1 MLCLNSAA
9 ADNSHNRLEVAL
21 TLALYRLGRWC
32 ARRPWRVMGLW
43 VLAIAAAFGAAAQ
56 WGAESSESIE
66 IPGTESQRAI
76 DLLEDRF
83 PEAAGGRARVV
94 FAAGTGQ
101 VTDPAYRAGAQA
113 TLEEIRALPDV
124 RQVIDPFGP
133 AGAFLVSADGRVAFA
148 EIVYGIT
155 AREVGPDGVE
165 ALVDTGRPARDAG
178 LQVEYGGPVVE
189 RLGPDE
195 TRTSELIGLSVAMIV
210 LAVAF
215 GSIVAMALPLGT
227 SLVGIAVGFALIR
240 LLGGFVEVTSIA
252 PILGSMIGIAVGIDY
267 ALFIV
272 TRHRQHLAE
281 GMDVDESIGR
291 ALATSGQA
299 VIFAGITV
307 MIAILGL
314 ALIGIPLVAV
324 LGYAVSLVVAVAVLV
339 AVTLLPA
346 LLGLVGT
353 RIDRLRV
360 PGVSLRFETDHHAS
374 RAMSARWARLVTRR
388 PWPFLAAGAAVLVVL
403 ALPATRLELGWPDA
417 GNQPPDTTAR
427 RAYDLLAEGFG
438 AGFNGPLLVA
448 VDLTGTSDPDSAL
461 GDITAA
467 IAATSGVRFATPA
480 QINAAGDTA
489 VIQAIP
495 TTSPQDHATEEL
507 VDRLRTQTVPSAE
520 ADTGTTIEVTGT
532 TAAFIDIAQR
542 LSDRLV
548 IFIGGV
554 VVLSFVL
561 LTAVFRSPLVALK
574 AALVNLLGIAAA
586 YGALVA
592 VFQWGWGLDAVGL
605 DETVPIVSFLPMM
618 MFAIL
623 FGLSMDYEV
632 FILSRVRED
641 WVATGD
647 ATGSVI
653 HGIAVSARVITA
665 AALIMISVFA
675 SFVLG
680 DTPEIKMFGFGLAIA
695 VALDA
700 TIIRMVVV
708 PATMTLLG
716 SRNWWLP
723 GWLDR
728 ALPHLDIEGD
738 TALPPA
744 DSPHRLPGDDTDQL
758 LDKEP
763 MP

>member
-1 MLCLNSAA
+1 MSRLRERLAPAA
-9 ADNSHNRLEVAL
+9 TRLEVAL

-32 ARRPWRVMGLW
+32 ARRPWRVIGVW
-43 VLAIAAAFGAAAQ
+43 VLATVAAFGAAAQ
-56 WGAESSESIE
+56 WGAASSESIE
-66 IPGTESQRAI
+66 IPGTESQRAL

-94 FAAGTGQ
+94 FATDTGQ
-101 VTDPAYRAGAQA
+101 VTDAGYREGAQA
-113 TLEEIRALPDV
+113 TVEQIRALPGV

-133 AGAFLVSADGRVAFA
+133 AGAFLVSEDGRIAFA
-148 EIVYGIT
+148 EIVYGVT
-155 AREVGPDGVE
+155 AREVGPDGIA
-165 ALVDTGRPARDAG
+165 ALVATDQPARDAG
-178 LQVEYGGPVVE
+178 LRVEYGGPVVE
-189 RLGPDE
+189 RLGPEE

-281 GMDVDESIGR
+281 GMEVDESIGR

-388 PWPFLAAGAAVLVVL
+388 PWPFLAAGAALLLIL
-403 ALPATRLELGWPDA
+403 AVPATRLELGWPDA
-417 GNQPPDTTAR
+417 GNQPPDATAR

-438 AGFNGPLLVA
+438 PGFNGPLLVA
-448 VDLTGTSDPDSAL
+448 VDLTGTGDSDGAL

-467 IAATSGVRFATPA
+467 IAATPGVGFAMPA
-480 QINAAGDTA
+480 QTNSAGDTA
-489 VIQAIP
+489 IIQAIP

-507 VDRLRTQTVPSAE
+507 VDRLRTQTVPPLE

-532 TAAFIDIAQR
+532 TAAFIDIAKR
-542 LSDRLV
+542 LSERLV

-586 YGALVA
+586 YGVLVA
-592 VFQWGWGLDAVGL
+592 VFQWGWGLGTVGL

-680 DTPEIKMFGFGLAIA
+680 DTPEIKMFGFGLAVA

-728 ALPHLDIEGD
+728 ALPRLDIEGD
-738 TALPPA
+738 SAL
-744 DSPHRLPGDDTDQL
+744 
-758 LDKEP
+758 
-763 MP
+763 

>member
-1 MLCLNSAA
+1 
-9 ADNSHNRLEVAL
+9 L
-21 TLALYRLGRWC
+21 TFALYRLGRWC
-32 ARRPWRVMGLW
+32 ARRPWRVIGLW
-43 VLAIAAAFGAAAQ
+43 VIATAAAFGAAAQ
-56 WGAESSESIE
+56 WGAASGESIE

-76 DLLEDRF
+76 DLLADRF

-94 FAAGTGQ
+94 FATPDGR
-101 VTDPAYRAGAQA
+101 VTDPQYRAGAQA
-113 TLEEIRALPDV
+113 TLEEIQALPEV

-133 AGAFLVSADGRVAFA
+133 AGAFLVSADGRIAFA
-148 EIVYGIT
+148 EVVYGVT
-155 AREVGPDGVE
+155 AREVGPDGVA
-165 ALVDTGRPARDAG
+165 ALVATDQPARDAG

-189 RLGPDE
+189 RIGPEE
-195 TRTSELIGLSVAMIV
+195 TRTSELIGLTVAMIV

-299 VIFAGITV
+299 VIFAGLTV

-346 LLGLVGT
+346 LLGLVGS

-360 PGVSLRFETDHHAS
+360 PGVSIRFETDHHAS
-374 RAMSARWARLVTRR
+374 RALSARWARLVTRR

-417 GNQPPDTTAR
+417 GNQPTDATAR
-427 RAYDLLAEGFG
+427 RAYDLLADGFG

-448 VDLTGTSDPDSAL
+448 VDLTATPDPTAAL
-461 GDITAA
+461 TDITAA
-467 IAATSGVRFATPA
+467 IAATPGVSFATPA
-480 QINAAGDTA
+480 QTNATGDTA

-507 VDRLRTQTVPSAE
+507 VDRLRTQTVPPVE
-520 ADTGTTIEVTGT
+520 AATATTIEVTGT
-532 TAAFIDIAQR
+532 TAAFIDIAKR
-542 LSDRLV
+542 LSERLIV
-548 IFIGGV
+548 FIGGV
-554 VVLSFVL
+554 VILSFVL

-723 GWLDR
+723 AWLDR
-728 ALPHLDIEGD
+728 ALPRLDIEGD
-738 TALPPA
+738 SALPP
-744 DSPHRLPGDDTDQL
+744 LPPVHQLAGDDTDQL
-758 LDKEP
+758 LHKEP
-763 MP
+763 AP

>member
-1 MLCLNSAA
+1 
-9 ADNSHNRLEVAL
+9 
-21 TLALYRLGRWC
+21 
-32 ARRPWRVMGLW
+32 
-43 VLAIAAAFGAAAQ
+43 
-56 WGAESSESIE
+56 
-66 IPGTESQRAI
+66 
-76 DLLEDRF
+76 
-83 PEAAGGRARVV
+83 
-94 FAAGTGQ
+94 
-101 VTDPAYRAGAQA
+101 
-113 TLEEIRALPDV
+113 
-124 RQVIDPFGP
+124 
-133 AGAFLVSADGRVAFA
+133 
-148 EIVYGIT
+148 
-155 AREVGPDGVE
+155 
-165 ALVDTGRPARDAG
+165 
-178 LQVEYGGPVVE
+178 
-189 RLGPDE
+189 
-195 TRTSELIGLSVAMIV
+195 
-210 LAVAF
+210 
-215 GSIVAMALPLGT
+215 MALPLGT

-240 LLGGFVEVTSIA
+240 LLGGFVEVTSTA

-281 GMDVDESIGR
+281 GMEVDDSIGR

-388 PWPFLAAGAAVLVVL
+388 PWPFLAAGAAVLVIL
-403 ALPATRLELGWPDA
+403 AVPATRLELGWPDA
-417 GNQPPDTTAR
+417 GNQPPDATAR

-438 AGFNGPLLVA
+438 PGFNGPLLVA
-448 VDLTGTSDPDSAL
+448 VDLTSTGDADGAL

-467 IAATSGVRFATPA
+467 IAATPGVAFATPA
-480 QINAAGDTA
+480 QTNSAGDTA
-489 VIQAIP
+489 IIQAIP

-507 VDRLRTQTVPSAE
+507 VDRLRTQTVPPLE

-542 LSDRLV
+542 LSERLV

-554 VVLSFVL
+554 VILSFVL

-728 ALPHLDIEGD
+728 ALPRLDIEGD
-738 TALPPA
+738 SALPPT
-744 DSPHRLPGDDTDQL
+744 PPLHHLPEDDTDQL
-758 LDKEP
+758 LHKEP
-763 MP
+763 DP